1 MSPWGERAGMV
12 ERTFDVGG
20 TDTVE
25 RLGFG
30 AMRLCGPEIIGE
42 PADVDAA
49 RAVARRAVE
58 LGVDLIDTADAYG
71 PGTSERL
78 LAEAIDVDR
87 DDLLVATKGGL
98 LRNRAGDWLAMGDPD
113 YLRNA
118 QLCSADRLGVDRID
132 LYQLH
137 RPDPDT
143 PFLDSVHALA
153 ELRDE
158 GAIRHVGL
166 SNVSVDQLAAARD
179 VVEIATVQNR
189 YNVGYRDEA
198 AVLEAC
204 ADAGIGFVPWYP
216 LAAGDLDGVE
226 GLDAVASAHDAT
238 RHQIALAWLL
248 HRSPVVLPIP
258 GTADPEHLAENVAAA
273 EIDLTDDEVA
283 RLTAAA

>member
-12 ERTFDVGG
+12 ERTFDGGGAGSVGRPG
-20 TDTVE
+20 VGAV
-25 RLGFG
+25 RLWGSG
-30 AMRLCGPEIIGE
+30 LSGGPAG
-42 PADVDAA
+42 VGAA
-49 RAVARRAVE
+49 RAMARRAGE
-58 LGVDLIDTADAYG
+58 RGVDRIGAADAYG

>member
-1 MSPWGERAGMV
+1 MV

-78 LAEAIDVDR
+78 LAEAVDVDR

-226 GLDAVASAHDAT
+226 GLDAVANAHDAT

>member
-78 LAEAIDVDR
+78 LAEAVDVDR

-98 LRNRAGDWLAMGDPD
+98 LRNRAGEWLAMGDPD

-198 AVLEAC
+198 PVLEAC

>member
-12 ERTFDVGG
+12 ERSFDVGG

-30 AMRLCGPEIIGE
+30 AMRLCGPGIIGE

-58 LGVDLIDTADAYG
+58 LGVNLIDTADAYG

-137 RPDPDT
+137 RPDPDS

-216 LAAGDLDGVE
+216 LAAGDLDGVD